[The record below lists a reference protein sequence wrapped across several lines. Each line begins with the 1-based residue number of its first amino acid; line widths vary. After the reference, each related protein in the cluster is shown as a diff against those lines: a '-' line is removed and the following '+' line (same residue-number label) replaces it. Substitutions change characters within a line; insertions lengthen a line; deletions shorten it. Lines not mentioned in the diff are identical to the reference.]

1 MPASRRRSAA
11 VAVGAAAL
19 VAASL
24 TSCSPSP
31 KYDGAAVCV
40 DQATNKRLPD
50 RDCNDGHRSGGY
62 YGGGYPGWYYLGGN
76 RSAAPVGGLVSGGS
90 YSPPAGGNYLK
101 GGVSPSGGTVSRS
114 TVSKSGSIS
123 KSGVSRGGF
132 GGSHGSVGG

>member
-11 VAVGAAAL
+11 VAVGTAAL

-24 TSCSPSP
+24 TACSPSP

-40 DQATNKRLPD
+40 DQTTNKRLPD
-50 RDCNDGHRSGGY
+50 TECKEGSRH

-90 YSPPAGGNYLK
+90 YTAPAGGNYLK
-101 GGVSPSGGTVSRS
+101 GGVSSAGGNVASS
-114 TVSKSGSIS
+114 TVSKSGAIS
-123 KSGVSRGGF
+123 KSGVARGGF
-132 GGSHGSVGG
+132 GGKSGSFGG